1 MEQKGVALV
10 RELMD
15 QGFFYDNLEKMA
27 QDCGKEALPDR
38 VLTAHVVRSILSDL
52 ARELGDKPVTVSTAK
67 KLEARY
73 RTDINLALEK
83 ALSGAPPEDQ
93 FKRLTRLVS
102 THWNIKEQGS

>member
-1 MEQKGVALV
+1 MDMEHKGLALA

-15 QGFFYDNLEKMA
+15 KGFFYDNLEKIA
-27 QDCGKEALPDR
+27 QACRDETQTERL
-38 VLTAHVVRSILSDL
+38 LTAYVLCHIVSDL
-52 ARELGDKPVTVSTAK
+52 ARELGDKPISVSTTR

-73 RTDINLALEK
+73 RTDLNLALEK

-102 THWNIKEQGS
+102 TNKEQSP